1 MAGFY
6 VSAKYYIELPEL
18 TDEAGIIQTQM
29 DIEALSSVNA
39 EGDLVFNDI
48 AYACNEIIAEL
59 DSDN

>member
-39 EGDLVFNDI
+39 EGDLVFNEI

-59 DSDN
+59 DLDN

>member
-6 VSAKYYIELPEL
+6 VSAKYYIELPNI
-18 TDEAGIIQTQM
+18 TDEGDIIQTQM

-39 EGDLVFNDI
+39 DGDLVFNDV
-48 AYACNEIIAEL
+48 AYSCNEIIAEL

>member
-18 TDEAGIIQTQM
+18 TDEAEIIQTQM

-39 EGDLVFNDI
+39 EGDLVFNEI